1 MVLHPQR
8 WDIILCENLFG
19 DLVSDLAAGLVGGLG
34 LAPSAL
40 YGDSGVSIFE
50 PAHGSAPDIA
60 GQDRANPTSMLLSAS
75 RMLQHLGE
83 HTASRALEAAL
94 AAVIKEGKHTTPD
107 LGGAVGTQQMAAAI
121 ANRIQT

>member
-1 MVLHPQR
+1 M
-8 WDIILCENLFG
+8 LCELPFFQAKN
-19 DLVSDLAAGLVGGLG
+19 DKT
-34 LAPSAL
+34 
-40 YGDSGVSIFE
+40 DSSYRRFFRE
-50 PAHGSAPDIA
+50 AW
-60 GQDRANPTSMLLSAS
+60 RLLSAS